1 MSAKNRTEVVIN
13 GQIFVISGYES
24 EEYIQKVGYYLNNKL
39 TEIQKLESYKRQS
52 NDMKSILVQLNI
64 ADDYF
69 KAKKQAEVLEDGIAS
84 RDKEIFDLKHSLI
97 DMQRQL
103 DDLKKKYTQVA
114 ESSEKGL
121 WQPSFLYQM

>member
-24 EEYIQKVGYYLNNKL
+24 EEYIQKVGYYLNSKL
-39 TEIQKLESYKRQS
+39 TEIQKLDSYKRQS
-52 NDMKSILVQLNI
+52 NDMKSIMVQLNI

-69 KAKKQAEVLEDGIAS
+69 KARKQAEVLEDGIAS
-84 RDKEIFDLKHSLI
+84 RDREIFDLKHSLI

-103 DDLKKKYTQVA
+103 DDLKKK
-114 ESSEKGL
+114 
-121 WQPSFLYQM
+121 